1 MKEEKKIKYQVMI
14 KNFITKK
21 WDIMKLAYDPRTG
34 KKGLAIYN
42 NKREAEF
49 CENIANSMADGIIQ
63 TKIQKIIYS
72 IKNN

>member
-1 MKEEKKIKYQVMI
+1 MRKENKIKYQVMI

-42 NKREAEF
+42 NEREAEL
-49 CENIANSMADGIIQ
+49 CKDIANSIAGGTIQ